1 MDPVTLIVSSAVV
14 GAAAGLKDSAAQVVM
29 DAYSTFKRLLRQH
42 EVDVSAIERKPD
54 SQAQREALKETLTDS
69 TAVTDRELLA
79 AAHRLAELV
88 RAHDPGAA
96 PVVGVDLERVIT
108 EGALR
113 VRDIQS
119 TGTGVRA
126 RDVKS
131 GGDIDISGIRA
142 GEGHPADRP

>member
-1 MDPVTLIVSSAVV
+1 MDPVTLIVSSVAV
-14 GAAAGLKDSAAQVVM
+14 GAAAGLKDSAAQAVK
-29 DAYSTFKRLLRQH
+29 DAYSVLKRLLRRH

-69 TAVTDRELLA
+69 KADTDAELLA

-96 PVVGVDLERVIT
+96 PAVGVDLERIIT

-113 VRDIQS
+113 VRDVQS

-142 GEGHPADRP
+142 GGAHAADLP